1 MIIGGPHYFR
11 SGNGSSMTSLSDSI
25 RPGWRD
31 VPRAL
36 KGERIVIH
44 NLVVG
49 GGTIGA
55 GLLGVAFQSLAS
67 HQLRPA
73 DYGSVFAVL
82 TLITFIGLPAT
93 AFTLLMAQAT
103 SQGQASGHQAAS
115 ATLLRRGNRA
125 LMLFGLGLASLL
137 ALGSSPLAR
146 FLNVPVELLLAA
158 AVGIPFGMALP
169 LLLGE
174 FQGEQRFVGFSL
186 LTIGQA
192 GSKLAGAIGL
202 GLVFGSL
209 GVIAGISLATIATY
223 LVALRL
229 LRRRLA
235 IKPNLP
241 WLRPAARYLAVVLPS
256 TLSLAVLLSADVL
269 LVKHFFPTRAAGE
282 YAAVAAVGRAIFWG
296 ATGVATVLFPKVVFR
311 TTQGRSGLPLVG
323 ASLVLVAIGGLA
335 AFSLLWAT
343 SGWLLAAFAG
353 GAYRGGAIY
362 LRWYA
367 LGMAMLGG
375 VAVLIATYQSRGR
388 PGFLAILLP
397 LTILEP
403 AMLLIIHDS
412 LIHVVQVV
420 DAAMGV
426 ILVGLGALY
435 LAQSRAM
442 LDTPAVPDKGSPAM
456 LAEVGIN
463 R

>member
-1 MIIGGPHYFR
+1 
-11 SGNGSSMTSLSDSI
+11 
-25 RPGWRD
+25 
-31 VPRAL
+31 
-36 KGERIVIH
+36 
-44 NLVVG
+44 
-49 GGTIGA
+49 
-55 GLLGVAFQSLAS
+55 
-67 HQLRPA
+67 
-73 DYGSVFAVL
+73 
-82 TLITFIGLPAT
+82 
-93 AFTLLMAQAT
+93 MAQAT